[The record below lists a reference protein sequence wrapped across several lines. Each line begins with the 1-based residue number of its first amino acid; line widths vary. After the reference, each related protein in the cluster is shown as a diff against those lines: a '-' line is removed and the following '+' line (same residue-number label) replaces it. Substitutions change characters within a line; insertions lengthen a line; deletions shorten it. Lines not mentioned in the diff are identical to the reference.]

1 LRGKVYILSGVNILV
16 GLLLIGI
23 IARSNLIA
31 TAACLLLILKFTNIK
46 FVFPL
51 LERRGLELGLL
62 FLILSILVPLANG
75 RVSEYDIIYNMT
87 SLPGLLAI
95 TGGALATYMN
105 TMGIRFMKV
114 DPEIVFGLVLGSI
127 FGIVFLHGVPV
138 GPLMAAALAA
148 LFTGFTDFFRR

>member
-1 LRGKVYILSGVNILV
+1 MVSGVNVLV

-31 TAACLLLILKFTNIK
+31 TAACLLLILRFTNMR

-75 RVSEYDIIYNMT
+75 RVSEQDIIYNMT

-95 TGGALATYMN
+95 AGGALATYLN
-105 TMGIRFMKV
+105 TIGIRLMKI
-114 DPEIVFGLVLGSI
+114 DPEIVFGLVIGSI
-127 FGIVFLHGVPV
+127 FGIIFLHGVPV

-148 LFTGFTDFFRR
+148 LFTGFTGFFRR